1 MSAFSAWYTAPCVH
15 DIYIQLCL
23 GERVKAHPHSVLL
36 SRHAMVPLIFRW
48 SSSLRRSRVPSGH
61 LQNLV
66 WGLTPAQCRKVKE
79 VGDLMTGEPATE
91 APVNGGRNYNGLQLR
106 WKAKKAPFRGG
117 PEPSVRYH
125 SGRASILTLCQDL
138 RAKGQLMVDSFYG
151 A

>member
-61 LQNLV
+61 LQSTSTPIPLSI
-66 WGLTPAQCRKVKE
+66 WGKNYGKRQKDSAIARSPSLNQEEEELRLSPSLTE
-79 VGDLMTGEPATE
+79 IGF
-91 APVNGGRNYNGLQLR
+91 
-106 WKAKKAPFRGG
+106 PFRAIYY
-117 PEPSVRYH
+117 R
-125 SGRASILTLCQDL
+125 R
-138 RAKGQLMVDSFYG
+138 R
-151 A
+151 